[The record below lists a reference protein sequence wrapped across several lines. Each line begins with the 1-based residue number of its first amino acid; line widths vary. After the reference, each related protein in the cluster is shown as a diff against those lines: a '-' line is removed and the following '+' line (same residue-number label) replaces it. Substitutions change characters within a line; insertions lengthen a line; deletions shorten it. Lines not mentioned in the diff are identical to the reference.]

1 MEKVSKL
8 IKVKSTGMF
17 NELFKFELEFEDG
30 TTGIVYRKTNEP
42 KVETGEIYPYTIN
55 DKKTIKIIPEG
66 KSYTGPNNYNDTS
79 STGPMPQIQ
88 RQGNE
93 AERIARSVALK
104 TATEL
109 GISQG
114 LELQEVLE
122 TAKIMADF
130 IIKDIRKNG

>member
-8 IKVKSTGMF
+8 IKVTAAGNF
-17 NELFKFELEFEDG
+17 NELFKFELQFEDG
-30 TTGIVYRKTNEP
+30 TIGIVYRKTNEP
-42 KVETGEIYPYTIN
+42 KVEAGEIYPYTIN

-66 KSYTGPNNYNDTS
+66 KAYTGPNNYNDTS
-79 STGPMPQIQ
+79 STGPRATIQIH
-88 RQGNE
+88 GNE

-130 IIKDIRKNG
+130 IIKDIKTNG

>member
-8 IKVKSTGMF
+8 IKVTATGTF

-42 KVETGEIYPYTIN
+42 KVEAGEIYPYTIN

-66 KSYTGPNNYNDTS
+66 KPYTGMNNYNDTS
-79 STGPMPQIQ
+79 SKGPKATIQ
-88 RQGNE
+88 MHGNE

-104 TATEL
+104 TATEF

-130 IIKDIRKNG
+130 IIKDIKSNG

>member
-8 IKVKSTGMF
+8 IKVQAKGMF
-17 NELFKFELEFEDG
+17 NEFYKFELEFEDG
-30 TTGIVYRKTNEP
+30 TIGIVYRKTNEP
-42 KVETGEIYPYTIN
+42 KVEAGETYPYTIS

-66 KSYTGPNNYNDTS
+66 KPYTGSDNYNKTN
-79 STGPMPQIQ
+79 STGPIPRIQ
-88 RQGNE
+88 MQGNE

-114 LELQEVLE
+114 LELKEVLE

-130 IIKDIRKNG
+130 IIKDIRANG

>member
-8 IKVKSTGMF
+8 IKVQAKGMF
-17 NELFKFELEFEDG
+17 NEFYKFELEFEDG
-30 TTGIVYRKTNEP
+30 TIGIVYRKTNEP
-42 KVETGEIYPYTIN
+42 KVEAGETYPYTIN

-66 KSYTGPNNYNDTS
+66 KAYTGPNNYNDTS
-79 STGPMPQIQ
+79 TTGPAPRIQ
-88 RQGNE
+88 MQGNE

-114 LELQEVLE
+114 LELKEVLE

-130 IIKDIRKNG
+130 IIKDIRTNG

>member
-1 MEKVSKL
+1 
-8 IKVKSTGMF
+8 
-17 NELFKFELEFEDG
+17 
-30 TTGIVYRKTNEP
+30 
-42 KVETGEIYPYTIN
+42 
-55 DKKTIKIIPEG
+55 
-66 KSYTGPNNYNDTS
+66 
-79 STGPMPQIQ
+79 MPQIQ